1 MARYAF
7 DNDLPIGKCEDCPIV
22 GVSHGFNMC
31 MFQSELNPFGRILKP
46 DEGVDSRPSWCP
58 LQPLDDTE
66 CEGTS

>member
-1 MARYAF
+1 MPRYVIES
-7 DNDLPIGKCEDCPIV
+7 NWPIEKCKDCPIV

-58 LQPLDDTE
+58 LRPLDDASLE
-66 CEGTS
+66 